1 MAEMRQKIDVVKRSI
16 VSWKKISEEISVR
29 VIPREEE
36 INLYLN
42 SELGIHLCIS
52 LEPITCWKYM
62 TQSCNRIKEK
72 SPWSNSD
79 HFPPFS
85 LKRALH
91 SSFIFKEKSI

>member
-36 INLYLN
+36 IYLYLN

-52 LEPITCWKYM
+52 LETITC
-62 TQSCNRIKEK
+62 
-72 SPWSNSD
+72 
-79 HFPPFS
+79 
-85 LKRALH
+85 
-91 SSFIFKEKSI
+91 